1 MKFSREAPPF
11 TYRDYSKYRQY
22 TRRDFKRVCA
32 HCFRHEDEAGGEA
45 HFVQDHFEPKHRDN
59 VDPADYFNLYWSCV
73 ACNGPKNKSGKWPTP
88 LELERGERF
97 CDPCHHD
104 PVGTDYVEKEDGTL
118 KPLTPAGEYTNRH
131 IRLSER
137 EPLVNLRLNR
147 KRVRRRYETDLNNLR
162 EALKVWKTRLE
173 GRPTHE
179 AQEICVRLADLVEE
193 YASYVSRQPF
203 MLCYLPS
210 PPEIP
215 LDIIAG
221 I

>member
-11 TYRDYSKYRQY
+11 TYRDYSKYRPY

-32 HCFRHEDEAGGEA
+32 HCFRHEDEAGGEG
-45 HFVQDHFEPKHRDN
+45 HFVQDHFEPKHREN

-73 ACNGPKNKSGKWPTP
+73 ACNGPKNKGGKWPTA

-118 KPLTPAGEYTNRH
+118 RPLTPTGEYTNRH

-137 EPLVNLRLNR
+137 PSLVNQRLTR
-147 KRVRRRYETDLNNLR
+147 KRIRQQYVIRLGSLR
-162 EALKVWKTRLE
+162 EELKLWKARLE
-173 GRPTHE
+173 DRPTQE
-179 AQEICVRLADLVEE
+179 AHATCAGLAGLVEE
-193 YASYVSRQPF
+193 YESFVGRQPF
-203 MLCYLPS
+203 MRYFPF

-215 LDIIAG
+215 PEVIAG